1 MGEAVLERFPEIAEI
16 RMSMP
21 NRHHFLQDLSAFG
34 LDNTPDGTGPVV
46 YHADDRPYGLIEG
59 VVLRDDAAPAEIAWQ
74 GTPGFC

>member
-1 MGEAVLERFPEIAEI
+1 MGSAVLETVPEVAEV

-21 NRHHFLQDLSAFG
+21 NKHHFLQDLSAFG
-34 LDNTPDGTGPVV
+34 LDNPDVV

-59 VVLRDDAAPAEIAWQ
+59 QVLRDDVAPAEVAWQ

>member
-1 MGEAVLERFPEIAEI
+1 MLETVPEVAEV

-34 LDNTPDGTGPVV
+34 LDNTLEGPGVV

-59 VVLRDDAAPAEIAWQ
+59 TVLRDDAAPVEVAWQ

>member
-1 MGEAVLERFPEIAEI
+1 MGEAVLERFPDVAEV

-21 NRHHFLQDLSAFG
+21 NKHHFLQDLSAFG
-34 LDNTPDGTGPVV
+34 LDNPDVV

-59 VVLRDDAAPAEIAWQ
+59 VVERDDAPPAGTAWQ